1 MAEDIFEESKV
12 TIEATLKEDGFFSAK
27 YTGKLDLV
35 YQKNDAE
42 IKKESDIDV
51 PAGTIQRV
59 YDVPKVLG
67 TEETYNLKV
76 IAHYGKQKE
85 KTRLLLDATVW
96 PKHVKITA
104 KDLKDNTPAKK
115 IAFDVNH
122 TALWFGATTTGNT
135 DDNGVGNEDLKK
147 SPYTITVKAPWEL
160 VTNKNDAHKREHE
173 LGVRCNPKAKFVKPN
188 ITLPCYI
195 PAGEP
200 TADKKLGV
208 RQYVNAPTAAAG
220 CDGNGNIIEFEVSH
234 KDGAP
239 GKNGDKIYIQ
249 VKFSKLS
256 KRTTPKPALL
266 SPCMGI
272 SESDGGKTLTG
283 YAQITANGGTAKF
296 RLELGYAGGET
307 FTVSCGYSKDD
318 PSDDKLI
325 FVTWRKVTYQL
336 CFPTLMKVRM
346 TEHTRTNGDKY
357 FDMPD
362 AILNVVKTRL
372 KPVFVEYE
380 NVKSLEYT
388 PPVGDPCISTR
399 GYLED
404 KVDNTPVYVTDERIF
419 WNGGAPPFDPV
430 ADTRETTITFC
441 DAVLDLSAMK
451 TINGGL
457 VMKSA
462 EMNNVLVDAQSAYK
476 YFAIRPGTNNTP
488 NVTVAGY
495 NWTADLTAVSDP
507 DKTKKPSIT
516 IATEDKDYDD
526 WNEYQICE
534 KDAGGG
540 PITICFGDTDTL
552 YPADKTTLKNYY
564 EKCFTNPKAIRTNQN
579 KLQFTIS
586 GASRDDGDKARL
598 QAISAELNSIHTA
611 SAKTVLYH
619 RGLDA
624 DGNPRTGPM
633 SDVTITHNSARKMS
647 FKLPVRAGAT
657 DPFGPGDFAGEP
669 TADTCPVNI
678 RFTVY
683 GSYTYNG
690 HAGGGSQLLVYR
702 SAPPEAIAATVCHEL
717 GHAMGMS
724 IMPLPSGQAMPIPPG
739 LEATKHV
746 DEGGTYYRNNYL
758 AADYTNGMRNRHQG
772 PHCCTGMPAEKRPHQ
787 TFDKWGTR
795 GTGIQVCIM
804 WGEGGEEDDRTQFCP
819 VCTEI
824 IKARDLRDIRKTWA
838 GSAEG

>member
-1 MAEDIFEESKV
+1 MAEDIFEESKI
-12 TIEATLKEDGFFSAK
+12 TIEATLKEDGFFSGK

-76 IAHYGKQKE
+76 VAHYGKQKE
-85 KTRLLLDATVW
+85 KTRLLLDSTVW
-96 PKHVKITA
+96 PKKVKLTA
-104 KDLKDNTPAKK
+104 KDIKDNSPAKK
-115 IAFDVNH
+115 IAYEIKH
-122 TALWFGATTTGNT
+122 TNLWFGSTTAGNT

-147 SPYTITVKAPWEL
+147 SPYTISVSAPWEL
-160 VTNKNDAHKREHE
+160 VANKNDAHKREHE
-173 LGVRCNPKAKFVKPN
+173 LDVRCNPKAKFLKPD
-188 ITLPCYI
+188 ITQPCYI

-220 CDGNGNIIEFEVSH
+220 CDANGSIIEFEVCH
-234 KDGAP
+234 KDVGP
-239 GKNGDKIYIQ
+239 GRNGDKIYIQ
-249 VKFSKLS
+249 VKFAKLS
-256 KRTTPKPALL
+256 KRSTPKPALL

-272 SESDGGKTLTG
+272 AESDGGKTLTG
-283 YAQITANGGTAKF
+283 HTLLTGNGGSAKF

-346 TEHTRTNGDKY
+346 TERSRTDGTKY

-362 AILNVVKTRL
+362 SIFSVVKNRL

-388 PPVGDPCISTR
+388 PPVGDPCITTR
-399 GYLED
+399 GFVENSAD
-404 KVDNTPVYVTDERIF
+404 TTPIYVTDERIF
-419 WNGGAPPFDPV
+419 WNGGAPAFDPV
-430 ADTRETTITFC
+430 PDNRETTITFC
-441 DAVLDLSAMK
+441 DLVLDLSDKKTRGLALAM
-451 TINGGL
+451 NA
-457 VMKSA
+457 A
-462 EMNNVLVDAQSAYK
+462 EMKNVLIDDQAAYK
-476 YFAIRPGTNNTP
+476 YFPIRPGTANTP
-488 NVTVAGY
+488 NANLAGKS
-495 NWTADLTAVSDP
+495 WTADLSAVSVP
-507 DKTKKPSIT
+507 DKTKKPAIT
-516 IATEDKDYDD
+516 ITPEEKDYDD
-526 WNEYQICE
+526 WNEYQINE

-540 PITICFGDTDTL
+540 PITICFADSDDL
-552 YPADKTTLKNYY
+552 YPADKTALKNYY
-564 EKCFTNPKAIRTNQN
+564 EKCFTKPKAIRQNFNQL
-579 KLQFTIS
+579 KFTIS
-586 GASRDDGDKARL
+586 GATRDSGDKARL
-598 QAISAELNSIHTA
+598 QAITAELNSIHTA
-611 SAKTVLYH
+611 SAKTILYH
-619 RGLDA
+619 PGLDA

-633 SDVTITHNSARKMS
+633 TDVEITHPYANYMN
-647 FKLPVRAGAT
+647 FKLPARANPT
-657 DPFGPGDFAGEP
+657 DPFGPGDFAGAASP
-669 TADTCPVNI
+669 TTCPVNI
-678 RFTVY
+678 SFTIY

-702 SAPPEAIAATVCHEL
+702 NAPGPAIASTVCHEL

-724 IMPLPSGQAMPIPPG
+724 IMPLPTGQAMPIPPG
-739 LEATKHV
+739 LPPIKHV
-746 DEGGTYYRNNYL
+746 DDGGTYYRNNYH

-772 PHCCTGMPAEKRPHQ
+772 PHCCTGMPTPKRPHS
-787 TFDKWGTR
+787 TFEGWGT
-795 GTGIQVCIM
+795 GGATQVCIM
-804 WGEGGEEDDRTQFCP
+804 WGEGGDGDDRTQYCP
-819 VCTEI
+819 VCTEY
-824 IKARDLRDIRKTWA
+824 IKARDLRDIRKQWA